1 MDEVREISIS
11 GSNNYGA
18 ATFGIDEIY
27 NLINS

>member
-18 ATFGIDEIY
+18 ATFDEIY